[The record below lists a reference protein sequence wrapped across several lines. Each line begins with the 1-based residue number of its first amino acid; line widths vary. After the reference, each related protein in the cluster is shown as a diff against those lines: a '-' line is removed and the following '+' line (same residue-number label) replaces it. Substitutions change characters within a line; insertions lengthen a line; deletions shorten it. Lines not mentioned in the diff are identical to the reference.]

1 MEFGRNLCKGH
12 EIKEPCEG
20 GGLVGD
26 VVLTEMNTWYGEL
39 MVNRINTTKVRESFP
54 MKLTIDE

>member
-12 EIKEPCEG
+12 EIKPCEG
-20 GGLVGD
+20 GGLVRD
-26 VVLTEMNTWYGEL
+26 AVLTEMNTWYGEL
-39 MVNRINTTKVRESFP
+39 MLNRINRTKVRESFP